1 MCHPQPTSGG
11 TGVDE
16 DFGSLQVAASPVGL
30 LLQDISVSLNH
41 LKNVFLNFSCLDV
54 FNGLLRW
61 LSGKEILANRRCGFN
76 P

>member
-1 MCHPQPTSGG
+1 MCNSQPTGGG

-30 LLQDISVSLNH
+30 LLQHISVSLNH
-41 LKNVFLNFSCLDV
+41 LKNFFLNSSCLDV

-61 LSGKEILANRRCGFN
+61 LSGNESTC
-76 P
+76 

>member
-1 MCHPQPTSGG
+1 MCHPQPTGGG

-16 DFGSLQVAASPVGL
+16 DSGGLQAAASPVGL

-41 LKNVFLNFSCLDV
+41 LKHVFLNFSCLDV

-61 LSGKEILANRRCGFN
+61 LSGKESTC
-76 P
+76 